1 MSELHPMVAR
11 ALALHPLLTRDG
23 DEVNRRRE
31 LTPPIVAALKEGGFF
46 RLLQP
51 RSIGG
56 LEMKPSDFARVT
68 EAIASADG
76 STAWVVCQSNG
87 CAMSAA
93 YLDPAIAQ
101 QMFGPVDGIL
111 AWGPPG
117 GPFEAERVP
126 GGYMISGTWRF
137 ASGCQNATWLG
148 AHVKVAGTRET
159 RTLLFPKSSA
169 EMTDIWHTL
178 GLRGTASNAYTVSG
192 LFVPEERAMLRD
204 QPSGRREAGALYRF
218 TGNQLYASGFAGVG
232 LGIARGLI
240 DAFLDLPAAKVSR
253 GAGRPMR
260 ENNVVQSQLAQ
271 SEARWHSARAFLHTT
286 LDEVYGDVV
295 RLGEMTERQGAM
307 IRLAST
313 WAINQSREAVN
324 TLFHCAGSAAVFED
338 QPFERRLRDIHSVS
352 QQAQGRQLHYE
363 SVGQIM
369 LGMPAE
375 NQF

>member
-1 MSELHPMVAR
+1 MTEIHPVVAR
-11 ALALHPLLTRDG
+11 ALALHPVLTQDG
-23 DEVNRRRE
+23 DEVNQRRE
-31 LTPPIVAALKEGGFF
+31 LTPRIVAALKEGGFF

-56 LEMKPSDFARVT
+56 MEMQPSDFARVT
-68 EAIASADG
+68 EAIAAADG
-76 STAWVVCQSNG
+76 STGWVVCQSNG

-93 YLDPAIAQ
+93 YLGPKIAQ

-117 GPFEAERVP
+117 SPFEAERVP
-126 GGYMISGTWRF
+126 GGYSISGTWRF

-148 AHVKVAGTRET
+148 AHAKVAGTREI

-178 GLRGTASNAYTVSG
+178 GLRGTASNEYTVTG
-192 LFVPEERAMLRD
+192 LFVPDERAMLRD
-204 QPSGRREAGALYRF
+204 QAIDRREQGPLYRF
-218 TGNQLYASGFAGVG
+218 TSNQLYASGFAGVG

-240 DAFLDLPAAKVSR
+240 DAFMKLPATKVSR
-253 GAGRPMR
+253 GAGRPLR

-286 LDEVYGDVV
+286 LDEVYDHVV
-295 RLGEMTERQGAM
+295 RHGEMTEQQAAM

-338 QPFERRLRDIHSVS
+338 QPFERRLRDIHTVS

>member
-1 MSELHPMVAR
+1 MTEIHPMVAR

-23 DEVNRRRE
+23 DEVNQRRE
-31 LTPPIVAALKEGGFF
+31 LTPSIVTALKEGGFF

-56 LEMKPSDFARVT
+56 MELQPTDFARVT

-76 STAWVVCQSNG
+76 STGWVVCQSNG

-93 YLDPAIAQ
+93 YLDSKIAQ
-101 QMFGPVDGIL
+101 QMFGPIDGIL

-126 GGYMISGTWRF
+126 GGYTISGTWRF

-148 AHVKVAGTRET
+148 AHVKIAGTKET

-178 GLRGTASNAYTVSG
+178 GLRGTASNEYTVTG
-192 LFVPEERAMLRD
+192 VFVPEERAMLRD
-204 QPSGRREAGALYRF
+204 QALGRREPGPLYRF

-240 DAFLDLPAAKVSR
+240 DAFLNLPATKVSR

-286 LDEVYGDVV
+286 LDDVYRHVV
-295 RLGEMTERQGAM
+295 RHGEMTEQQAAM

-338 QPFERRLRDIHSVS
+338 QPFERRLRDIHTVS

-363 SVGQIM
+363 SVGQVM

>member
-1 MSELHPMVAR
+1 MTDVHPMVAR
-11 ALALHPLLTRDG
+11 ALALHPLLTQDG
-23 DEVNRRRE
+23 DEVNQRRE
-31 LTPPIVAALKEGGFF
+31 LTPRIVTALKDGGFF

-51 RSIGG
+51 RSICGM
-56 LEMKPSDFARVT
+56 EMHPSDFARVT
-68 EAIASADG
+68 EAVAAADG

-93 YLDPAIAQ
+93 YLDPKVAL
-101 QMFGPVDGIL
+101 QMFGPLDGIL

-126 GGYMISGTWRF
+126 GGYSISGTWRF

-169 EMTDIWHTL
+169 VMTDIWHTL
-178 GLRGTASNAYTVSG
+178 GLRGTASNEYTVID

-204 QPSGRREAGALYRF
+204 QPIGRREQGPLYRF

-240 DAFLDLPAAKVSR
+240 DAFLNLPATRVSR

-271 SEARWHSARAFLHTT
+271 SEAKWHSARAFLHTT
-286 LDEVYGDVV
+286 LDDVYDHVV
-295 RLGEMTERQGAM
+295 RHGEMTEQQGAM

-313 WAINQSREAVN
+313 WAINQSREAVD

-338 QPFERRLRDIHSVS
+338 QPFERRLRDIHTVS